1 MHRRPMG
8 DSAPSLAPCPLY
20 LLVELAEDRHLDAG
34 EALTALL
41 EDCFED
47 GLVEDALLAAN
58 ETQRLA
64 IWRLREDSDAAI
76 HAGVDSLSFDVSL
89 PVPALAGYVERIRR
103 RLDDLVKG
111 MQVFLFGHFLDGNLH
126 VMLAADVPLLP
137 LHQAV
142 EEILYGELGECAGV
156 ISAEHGIGLE
166 KKEALGRYAD
176 PLKLAL
182 MAQIKELL
190 DPSGLFNPG
199 KVIP

>member
-1 MHRRPMG
+1 
-8 DSAPSLAPCPLY
+8 
-20 LLVELAEDRHLDAG
+20 
-34 EALTALL
+34 
-41 EDCFED
+41 
-47 GLVEDALLAAN
+47 
-58 ETQRLA
+58 
-64 IWRLREDSDAAI
+64 AI